1 MMSMLLKAQNRTLR
15 DSISLGRQE
24 NRERS
29 SARYEDGTQ
38 ISKASS

>member
-15 DSISLGRQE
+15 ITLGRQE

-29 SARYEDGTQ
+29 SARYEDGIQ